1 MVTLKA
7 KDIKLDEVRELLGF
21 EMIRQGRFEDFLE
34 LAPLALA
41 EQVGLEG
48 ISSELFDYIENGR
61 ISEGQAQ
68 LVAVAPLL
76 RLAGYSR
83 APMTSG
89 RSKTIE
95 YRVEENIGSIY
106 IEDRDTY
113 IRGRF
118 DIVAVNR
125 KIQADEKNLLWILV
139 VESKNMGASEY
150 VGIAQMLTYAYTS
163 LARQESVWGLVTNG
177 ANYQFFHIRQGEKP
191 TYRRMPSL
199 NLLDGEPAGR
209 LLQVLKAIRE
219 WVPDGSGDSAS

>member
-21 EMIRQGRFEDFLE
+21 ELIRQGRFEDFLG
-34 LAPLALA
+34 LQPLVSEEA
-41 EQVGLEG
+41 EGLG
-48 ISSELFDYIENGR
+48 VISSELFDYLENGR
-61 ISEGQAQ
+61 ISEGQMQ
-68 LVAVAPLL
+68 LVAIAPLL

-83 APMTSG
+83 SP
-89 RSKTIE
+89 IE
-95 YRVEENIGSIY
+95 YRVEEQIGSIY

-125 KIQADEKNLLWILV
+125 RVQVDAQNLLWILV

-163 LARQESVWGLVTNG
+163 LARQEAVWGLVTNG
-177 ANYQFFHIRQGEKP
+177 ANYQFFYIERGEKP

-199 NLLDGEPAGR
+199 NLLDPEPSVR
-209 LLQVLKAIRE
+209 LLQVLKAIGGWR
-219 WVPDGSGDSAS
+219 P

>member
-21 EMIRQGRFEDFLE
+21 ELIRQGRFEDFLG
-34 LAPLALA
+34 LQPLVSEEA
-41 EQVGLEG
+41 EGLG
-48 ISSELFDYIENGR
+48 VISSELFDYLENGR
-61 ISEGQAQ
+61 ISEGQMQ
-68 LVAVAPLL
+68 LVAIAPLL

-83 APMTSG
+83 SP
-89 RSKTIE
+89 IE
-95 YRVEENIGSIY
+95 YRVKEQIGSIY

-125 KIQADEKNLLWILV
+125 RVQVDAQNLLWILV

-163 LARQESVWGLVTNG
+163 LARQEAVWGLVTNG
-177 ANYQFFHIRQGEKP
+177 ANYQFFYIERGEKP

-199 NLLDGEPAGR
+199 NLLDPEPSGR
-209 LLQVLKAIRE
+209 LLQVLKAIGGWR
-219 WVPDGSGDSAS
+219 P

>member
-21 EMIRQGRFEDFLE
+21 ELIRQGRFEDFLG
-34 LAPLALA
+34 LQPLVSEEA
-41 EQVGLEG
+41 EGLG
-48 ISSELFDYIENGR
+48 VISSELFDYLENGR
-61 ISEGQAQ
+61 ISEGQMQ
-68 LVAVAPLL
+68 LVAIAPLL

-83 APMTSG
+83 SP
-89 RSKTIE
+89 IE
-95 YRVEENIGSIY
+95 YRVEEQIGSIY

-125 KIQADEKNLLWILV
+125 RVQVDAQNLLWILV

-163 LARQESVWGLVTNG
+163 LARQEAVWGLVTNG
-177 ANYQFFHIRQGEKP
+177 ANYQFFYIERGEKP

-199 NLLDGEPAGR
+199 NLLDPEPSVR
-209 LLQVLKAIRE
+209 LLQVLKAIGG
-219 WVPDGSGDSAS
+219 WSP

>member
-1 MVTLKA
+1 MVTLRA

-21 EMIRQGRFEDFLE
+21 ELIRQGRFEDFLE
-34 LAPLALA
+34 LQPLEAGEA
-41 EQVGLEG
+41 KGLEE

-61 ISEGQAQ
+61 VSEGQMQ
-68 LVAVAPLL
+68 LVAIAPLL

-83 APMTSG
+83 SP
-89 RSKTIE
+89 IE
-95 YRVEENIGSIY
+95 YRVEEQIGSIY

-118 DIVAVNR
+118 DIVVVNR
-125 KIQADEKNLLWILV
+125 RVQVDAQNLLWILV

-163 LARQESVWGLVTNG
+163 LERQDAVWGLVTNG
-177 ANYQFFHIRQGEKP
+177 ANYQFFYIERGEKP

-199 NLLDGEPAGR
+199 NLLDVEPSMK
-209 LLQVLKAIRE
+209 LLQVLKAIGG
-219 WVPDGSGDSAS
+219 WGQ

>member
-21 EMIRQGRFEDFLE
+21 ELIRQGRFEDFLG
-34 LAPLALA
+34 LQPLVSQEA
-41 EQVGLEG
+41 EGLEV
-48 ISSELFDYIENGR
+48 ISSELFDYLENGR
-61 ISEGQAQ
+61 ISEGQMQ
-68 LVAVAPLL
+68 LVAIAPLL

-83 APMTSG
+83 SP
-89 RSKTIE
+89 IE
-95 YRVEENIGSIY
+95 YLVEEQIGSIY

-125 KIQADEKNLLWILV
+125 RVQVDVQNLLWILV

-163 LARQESVWGLVTNG
+163 LARQEAVWGLVTNG
-177 ANYQFFHIRQGEKP
+177 ANYQFFYIERGEKP

-199 NLLDGEPAGR
+199 NLLDPEPSVR
-209 LLQVLKAIRE
+209 LLQVLKAIGGWR
-219 WVPDGSGDSAS
+219 P

>member
-21 EMIRQGRFEDFLE
+21 ELIRQGRFEDFLG
-34 LAPLALA
+34 LQPLVSEEA
-41 EQVGLEG
+41 EGLG
-48 ISSELFDYIENGR
+48 VISSELFDYLENGR
-61 ISEGQAQ
+61 ISEGQMQ
-68 LVAVAPLL
+68 LVAIAPLL

-83 APMTSG
+83 SP
-89 RSKTIE
+89 IE
-95 YRVEENIGSIY
+95 YRVKEQIGSIY

-125 KIQADEKNLLWILV
+125 RVQVDAQNLLWILV

-163 LARQESVWGLVTNG
+163 LARQEAVWGLVTNG
-177 ANYQFFHIRQGEKP
+177 ANYQFFYIERGEKP
-191 TYRRMPSL
+191 TYRRMLSL
-199 NLLDGEPAGR
+199 NLLDPEPSVR
-209 LLQVLKAIRE
+209 LLQVLKAIGGWR
-219 WVPDGSGDSAS
+219 P